1 MSSAF
6 LLHFKCN
13 FFAYSPFSWLTSIYC
28 VYILLRALTFLAVL
42 SFERNLNH
50 FAQCSFIHII
60 NFPLFP
66 ASLAY
71 SSFGQKTSTTDGLA
85 RRCLQFFLRV
95 FGRFSSPCTFSLFRF
110 YPPPPALV
118 SFCVCLR
125 FVFLHL
131 LFMPLQ
137 WYFCRLYQIF
147 KLKDLRPQLQQFSLH
162 FPPRSTCIS
171 IYFPRAC
178 FLGFHSTLDASVNW
192 QRPELHLCHLGV
204 PLLRPKKKN
213 SICYLI
219 VAVVAVIAPQSA
231 GFDPLWAKLVS

>member
-1 MSSAF
+1 MFIHPHHQFPSLSCESCLLFFWPKDFNYGWIGSKMSSVLFEGFWSLFLALHFFAFPLLPPTPRTRF
-6 LLHFKCN
+6 LL
-13 FFAYSPFSWLTSIYC
+13 C
-28 VYILLRALTFLAVL
+28 VF
-42 SFERNLNH
+42 
-50 FAQCSFIHII
+50 
-60 NFPLFP
+60 
-66 ASLAY
+66 
-71 SSFGQKTSTTDGLA
+71 
-85 RRCLQFFLRV
+85 
-95 FGRFSSPCTFSLFRF
+95 
-110 YPPPPALV
+110 
-118 SFCVCLR
+118 R

-147 KLKDLRPQLQQFSLH
+147 KLKDLRPQLQRFSLH

>member
-95 FGRFSSPCTFSLFRF
+95 SGRFSSPCTFSLFRF

-118 SFCVCLR
+118 SFCVCFALC
-125 FVFLHL
+125 F
-131 LFMPLQ
+131 
-137 WYFCRLYQIF
+137 YI
-147 KLKDLRPQLQQFSLH
+147 
-162 FPPRSTCIS
+162 
-171 IYFPRAC
+171 C
-178 FLGFHSTLDASVNW
+178 FLCRFNGTFAAFIRFSSWKICGPSSSDFPCIFRRAPLAFQSIFHARASSVSIQLSMHQSTDNAQNFTSATSVFHSSA
-192 QRPELHLCHLGV
+192 
-204 PLLRPKKKN
+204 PKKKN